1 LLHFKD
7 KDPKNYRLN
16 NLEVLCYNHYFLMV
30 SDVFN
35 AADVAQIED
44 SVPKFNTSE
53 ALEWELDDYQLERLK
68 ELGLHNTPE
77 VDDGSEFVSRL

>member
-1 LLHFKD
+1 
-7 KDPKNYRLN
+7 
-16 NLEVLCYNHYFLMV
+16 MV

-68 ELGLHNTPE
+68 ALGLHNTPE
-77 VDDGSEFVSRL
+77 GDDGSEFVSRL